1 MEFNSELLNHKG
13 PVLAYSSLTRVVAE
27 RFLGGEF
34 ESYPGGFCHIS
45 TILSGLRNLM
55 YFV

>member
-45 TILSGLRNLM
+45 TILSGLRNVM